1 MKVYK
6 IQDAST
12 FIDKQLPDM
21 KKAHQPRKSEEST
34 ESKESKPAQEPPIPV
49 RVPKDSKI
57 KDYIADIQEIDPN
70 FKQNAIINECLERY
84 LPELLKEKR
93 GELEERYKKVFG
105 KKP

>member
-21 KKAHQPRKSEEST
+21 KKAKKSEEPT
-34 ESKESKPAQEPPIPV
+34 EIKEPKPAQGPPIPL
-49 RVPKDSKI
+49 RIKKDSKI
-57 KDYIADIQEIDPN
+57 KDYIAEIRKIDPN
-70 FKQNAIINECLERY
+70 FKPNAIINECLERY
-84 LPELLKEKR
+84 LPELLNEKR
-93 GELEERYKKVFG
+93 EELEERYKKVFG